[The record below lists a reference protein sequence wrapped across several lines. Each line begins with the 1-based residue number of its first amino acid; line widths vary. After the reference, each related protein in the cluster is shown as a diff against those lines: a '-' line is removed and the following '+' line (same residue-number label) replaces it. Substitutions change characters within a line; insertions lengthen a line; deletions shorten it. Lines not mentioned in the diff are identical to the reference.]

1 MGDVPGEAWGYGR
14 GPQTEEEFLARFR
27 SLTETLLFNPG
38 ISALCYT
45 QLTDVEQEING
56 LLTYDRR
63 PKFDPQVIASIL
75 KQKAAVEG

>member
-1 MGDVPGEAWGYGR
+1 MGLRQGAADGGGVPG
-14 GPQTEEEFLARFR
+14 PFP

-38 ISALCYT
+38 ISALCYR

-63 PKFDPQVIASIL
+63 AKFDPQVIASIL